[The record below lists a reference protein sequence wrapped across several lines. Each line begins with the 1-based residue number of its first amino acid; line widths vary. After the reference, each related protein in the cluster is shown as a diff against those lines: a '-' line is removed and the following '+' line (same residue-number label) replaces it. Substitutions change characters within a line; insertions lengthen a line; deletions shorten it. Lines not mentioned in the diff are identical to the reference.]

1 MNGDTPMSIITLTVI
16 LLLLMDP
23 LGSLSSYL
31 KMVEG
36 ISPERRRIIVIREML
51 VALAAILTFYL
62 IGEYVLSTLKISE
75 PTVRIASGLILF
87 LTALK
92 ILFPAQDS
100 LRANLPKG
108 EPFITPLAIPLIAGP
123 SLLATIVLFA
133 ISEQIHSSLLISIG
147 ASWLM
152 ATLILLLATPIHKLL
167 GENGLNAFERMMGM
181 VLILLAIQR
190 TLEGI
195 KIFIP
200 LYCK

>member
-1 MNGDTPMSIITLTVI
+1 MSIITLTVI